1 MLGRVREDKGEKIV
15 RLRRPRISPAQGGGS
30 VAFLLGARVQREVDG
45 SDEERPHVS
54 ERLEGGV
61 GPGSGSSHTATQPR
75 LEARVVAARVCWRAG
90 FRSWAAREKN
100 KGSGLRR

>member
-1 MLGRVREDKGEKIV
+1 MLGTVREDKGEKIV

-90 FRSWAAREKN
+90 FRS
-100 KGSGLRR
+100 